1 MKFKFDLSLLTNFLI
16 HHGEK
21 LVVGVVG
28 LVFLWCLVRAVS
40 TAGNTVDF
48 SPDQLRAD
56 AQSAQQHIEQT
67 NPSATMQPTDYVVIA
82 RRIRDKIDDTYY
94 RHPVLWD
101 PPLWERRGLRGEPAV
116 FGLEKIRAVAGNGVF
131 NMADPTA
138 PPTSAAAGASSTRG
152 QRWVV
157 VTGLIP
163 IARQVEAYKEI
174 FKEALYRDPQRDY
187 PLYLHYWVERAEVT
201 PRSQPG
207 QLRWVRIDPR
217 LMYYHFC
224 RLWRGASQ
232 EVVHP
237 AYIPRVA
244 PGGMPLVFPLGPR
257 VGEMWGPEVAFP
269 PEIPLASAMRG
280 VPGAPGVPGYPA
292 EMAGYPGMPSPG
304 YPGGSPAYPGM
315 PAYPGAGEMYSETG
329 YPGMTMPYPGS
340 TMTSYP
346 GAAPGMPGIP
356 MPGAPG
362 GSIIPPLGELPGL
375 PGLPVPGTQPGTE
388 TQPSTTPQPG
398 QQQQP
403 AASTQQPSQ
412 APTAPPTSVPGTVA
426 SAMPRLEVKYQ
437 LFRFFDFTVEPGKQ
451 YVYRVQL
458 VLFNP
463 NYRLDPQYLERPEL
477 AEQPWLETQWSEATE
492 PVWVPMDARVVVGPV
507 KPAPTVMHEPA
518 ANVVILAF
526 RAEDGLRTYQDFTLF
541 RGQLA
546 NLEGVIVKTGLRP
559 GMAYPGSTP
568 YGPEGLE
575 GLYMPEMGGPPAG
588 GPPSAPG
595 APGAPPGGRPGGPP
609 GRPGTAQKTE
619 QEEKFLYKTEMLVV
633 DIAGGERLHRTESS
647 MTVPGEL
654 LVMDPNGTLLVLDEL
669 SHQFEYKLY
678 HKEPEQPARRPGPG
692 RPGEPGSPMAEL
704 PEDYYMY
711 TPEMMEY
718 YETGR
723 PRGARGRGRT
733 GRTPAGMGS
742 PGRRP
747 AGP

>member
-1 MKFKFDLSLLTNFLI
+1 MKLKFDLSLVTNFLI

-28 LVFLWCLVRAVS
+28 LVFLWCLIRAVS

-67 NPSATMQPTDYVVIA
+67 QPSVTFQPTDYVAIA

-101 PPLWERRGLRGEPAV
+101 PPLWERRGLRGEPPV

-131 NMADPTA
+131 NMADPSA
-138 PPTSAAAGASSTRG
+138 PPTSAAPGTSATRG

-157 VTGLIP
+157 VTGLVP
-163 IARQVEAYKEI
+163 IARQIEAYTET
-174 FKEALYRDPQRDY
+174 FKEALFRDPQRDY
-187 PLYLHYWVERAEVT
+187 PMYLHYWVERAEVT

-217 LMYYHFC
+217 LMYFHFC
-224 RLWRGASQ
+224 RFWRGVSQ

-269 PEIPLASAMRG
+269 PEVPLAAAMRG
-280 VPGAPGVPGYPA
+280 VPGAPGATGYPG
-292 EMAGYPGMPSPG
+292 EMAGYPGMPMPG
-304 YPGGSPAYPGM
+304 YPGGSPGYPGM
-315 PAYPGAGEMYSETG
+315 PGYPGAEETYSEG
-329 YPGMTMPYPGS
+329 PYPGVTMPFAGP

-346 GAAPGMPGIP
+346 GSMPGMSMPGMP
-356 MPGAPG
+356 MPGGPG
-362 GSIIPPLGELPGL
+362 GGIIPPLGELPGM
-375 PGLPVPGTQPGTE
+375 PGLPTPGAQPGA
-388 TQPSTTPQPG
+388 QPTPGAAPQPG
-398 QQQQP
+398 QQAPGTQP
-403 AASTQQPSQ
+403 ASQP
-412 APTAPPTSVPGTVA
+412 TPPAGAPGTVA
-426 SAMPRLEVKYQ
+426 GPVPRLEVKYQ

-492 PVWVPMDARVVVGPV
+492 PVWVPMDARLVVGPV
-507 KPAPTVMHEPA
+507 KPAPTILHEPA

-541 RGQLA
+541 RGQVA
-546 NLEGVIVKTGLRP
+546 NIEGTIVKTALRP
-559 GMAYPGSTP
+559 GMGYPGSSP

-575 GLYMPEMGGPPAG
+575 GLYAPPEAML
-588 GPPSAPG
+588 APG
-595 APGAPPGGRPGGPP
+595 APGAPGPGRPTGPGGRTPA
-609 GRPGTAQKTE
+609 TTKTE
-619 QEEKFLYKTEMLVV
+619 QEEKFLYKSEMLIV
-633 DIAGGERLHRTESS
+633 DMWGGERLHRTDSAL
-647 MTVPGEL
+647 TVPGEL
-654 LVMDPNGTLLVLDEL
+654 LVMDPDGTLLVLDEL

-678 HKEPEQPARRPGPG
+678 HKEAEQPTRRTGAA
-692 RPGEPGSPMAEL
+692 RPGEPGSPMMEM
-704 PEDYYMY
+704 PEDYYSMY
-711 TPEMMEY
+711 GAEMMDY
-718 YETGR
+718 YESGR
-723 PRGARGRGRT
+723 ARGARGRGRT
-733 GRTPAGMGS
+733 TRTPARGGS
-742 PGRRP
+742 PARGTP
-747 AGP
+747 GP